1 MKTGLVSKSVSVGK
15 GSSMCWPGAQSV
27 AKEQQVET
35 TNKTENK
42 ATKQVKSLSKDQ
54 NFVNE

>member
-1 MKTGLVSKSVSVGK
+1 
-15 GSSMCWPGAQSV
+15 MCWPGAQSV

-42 ATKQVKSLSKDQ
+42 ATKQVKSLSKEQ